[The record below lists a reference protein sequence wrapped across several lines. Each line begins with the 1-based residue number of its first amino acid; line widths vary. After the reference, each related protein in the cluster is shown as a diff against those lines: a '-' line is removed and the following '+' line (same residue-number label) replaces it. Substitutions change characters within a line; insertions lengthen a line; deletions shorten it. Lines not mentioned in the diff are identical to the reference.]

1 MTIARDRMNNGIRL
15 PKIMIKDIVFLG
27 IKSYID
33 FTVYLTV
40 QGFILDLIS
49 SPLAFPEFNLEEML
63 IELPETVHHLFSHNP
78 MDTLIFIIVGSVLFY
93 ITTFFM
99 EIALA
104 RLADS
109 GSMKS
114 AFNLVNI
121 KRDIDTAGW
130 WDYAK
135 EYTNIVLAIVLF
147 AALKYIVIPNY
158 ILDLIW
164 DVLLNLFMFVTQFL
178 GIGIIYSVIKEKKS
192 NSDIKK

>member
-1 MTIARDRMNNGIRL
+1 MEKYKEIINYKKQENDDKRI
-15 PKIMIKDIVFLG
+15 
-27 IKSYID
+27 YIE
-33 FTVYLTV
+33 
-40 QGFILDLIS
+40 Q
-49 SPLAFPEFNLEEML
+49 E
-63 IELPETVHHLFSHNP
+63 
-78 MDTLIFIIVGSVLFY
+78 
-93 ITTFFM
+93 
-99 EIALA
+99 
-104 RLADS
+104 
-109 GSMKS
+109 
-114 AFNLVNI
+114 NI

>member
-1 MTIARDRMNNGIRL
+1 
-15 PKIMIKDIVFLG
+15 
-27 IKSYID
+27 
-33 FTVYLTV
+33 
-40 QGFILDLIS
+40 
-49 SPLAFPEFNLEEML
+49 
-63 IELPETVHHLFSHNP
+63 
-78 MDTLIFIIVGSVLFY
+78 
-93 ITTFFM
+93 M